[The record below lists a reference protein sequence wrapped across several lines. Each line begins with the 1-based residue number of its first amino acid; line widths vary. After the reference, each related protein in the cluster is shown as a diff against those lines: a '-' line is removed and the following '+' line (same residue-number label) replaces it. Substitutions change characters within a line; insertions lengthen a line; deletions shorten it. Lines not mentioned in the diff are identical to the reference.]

1 MNVFRWGGLV
11 VLVGLVGVMPAA
23 AGPPTEQL
31 RQYTDQVLK
40 LLEDPNLQ
48 GPDRRAAVRNEAVDG
63 DYATVRARVVTK
75 QRGDIPVDARMIRR
89 GDRWLIYDIAVENIS
104 LIANYRAQ
112 FDRIIRSAS
121 YQDLVTRLKT
131 KREEFLQEARPG
143 SS

>member
-1 MNVFRWGGLV
+1 
-11 VLVGLVGVMPAA
+11 
-23 AGPPTEQL
+23 
-31 RQYTDQVLK
+31 
-40 LLEDPNLQ
+40 
-48 GPDRRAAVRNEAVDG
+48 
-63 DYATVRARVVTK
+63 
-75 QRGDIPVDARMIRR
+75 MIRR

-143 SS
+143 ARSSTPLRKREDQPWRRPDSATSPSRPS